1 MINAMQTR
9 KKETRKFSSVM
20 AMIMGVLVTLE
31 IMVMGAMLLN
41 IDFHSADRIA
51 LVLAFMVLYSG
62 VVAALTDQTR
72 RCTLCQNLSTRK

>member
-31 IMVMGAMLLN
+31 IMVMGAMFLN
-41 IDFHSADRIA
+41 IDFRSADRIA

-62 VVAALTDQTR
+62 VVAALTD
-72 RCTLCQNLSTRK
+72 K

>member
-31 IMVMGAMLLN
+31 IMVMGAMFLN
-41 IDFHSADRIA
+41 IDFHGADIIA
-51 LVLAFMVLYSG
+51 VVLAFMVLYSG
-62 VVAALTDQTR
+62 VVAALTD
-72 RCTLCQNLSTRK
+72 K

>member
-31 IMVMGAMLLN
+31 IMVIGAMLLN

-62 VVAALTDQTR
+62 VVAALTD
-72 RCTLCQNLSTRK
+72 K

>member
-31 IMVMGAMLLN
+31 IMVMGAMFLN

-62 VVAALTDQTR
+62 VVAALKD
-72 RCTLCQNLSTRK
+72 K

>member
-31 IMVMGAMLLN
+31 IMWSDVFEYRLSLRRQDCSCTG
-41 IDFHSADRIA
+41 FHGIIFRCCSCFDR
-51 LVLAFMVLYSG
+51 
-62 VVAALTDQTR
+62 
-72 RCTLCQNLSTRK
+72 

>member
-20 AMIMGVLVTLE
+20 AMIMGVLVTPE
-31 IMVMGAMLLN
+31 IMVMGAMFLN

-62 VVAALTDQTR
+62 VVAALTD
-72 RCTLCQNLSTRK
+72 K

>member
-20 AMIMGVLVTLE
+20 AMF
-31 IMVMGAMLLN
+31 LN

-62 VVAALTDQTR
+62 VVAALTD
-72 RCTLCQNLSTRK
+72 K

>member
-31 IMVMGAMLLN
+31 IMVMGTMFLN

-62 VVAALTDQTR
+62 VVAALTD
-72 RCTLCQNLSTRK
+72 K

>member
-9 KKETRKFSSVM
+9 KKDTRKFSSVM

-31 IMVMGAMLLN
+31 IMVMGAMFLN

-62 VVAALTDQTR
+62 VVAALTD
-72 RCTLCQNLSTRK
+72 K

>member
-62 VVAALTDQTR
+62 IVAALTD
-72 RCTLCQNLSTRK
+72 K